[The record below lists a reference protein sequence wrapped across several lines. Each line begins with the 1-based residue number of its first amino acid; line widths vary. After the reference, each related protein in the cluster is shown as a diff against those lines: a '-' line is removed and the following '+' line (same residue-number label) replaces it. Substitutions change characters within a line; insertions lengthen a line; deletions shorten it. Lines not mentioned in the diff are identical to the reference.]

1 MRERLRAL
9 AHALGARDPVRLANQ
24 LALLIDG
31 AYGLAVTL
39 GPDGLK
45 HDLVDTAKVLIDA
58 QIR

>member
-9 AHALGARDPVRLANQ
+9 ARALGAPDPNRLANQ

-31 AYGLAVTL
+31 AYGQAVTL
-39 GPDGLK
+39 GPASLK
-45 HDLVDTAKVLIDA
+45 RELVDAAKALIDA